1 MPVMQGPNLAND
13 EVLEIYMGIESILDQ
28 VRWQV
33 RGSTVC
39 ECGQPAYLH
48 CNDCGPRDF
57 CQQCLVAA
65 HAAHP
70 FHDVRAW
77 SESLSYYTHTTF
89 YHLGLRLQLG
99 HSGEPCPT
107 PRLERRE
114 AVTLRGIKTVAI
126 DFCACP
132 DGPSEYDQIKAH
144 GWWPMRSNFI
154 CALPLRVL
162 PIASAATANQT
173 SHSDDSDSDDSDDSD
188 SDNDDN
194 ENLLAASESESG
206 SEAGGNEGSTS
217 A

>member
-144 GWWPMRSNFI
+144 
-154 CALPLRVL
+154 
-162 PIASAATANQT
+162 AATANQT
-173 SHSDDSDSDDSDDSD
+173 SDSDDSDSDDSDDSD

-206 SEAGGNEGSTS
+206 SEASGNEGSTS